1 MLNIGRKIKRKK
13 AQLDEL
19 GMFIRLL
26 QIDYVIKSK
35 EHLAKLITEHFN
47 KVCDVADI
55 EKYEQ
60 MHIAQEDYEKLS
72 RMVSNGNLEHLVE
85 DYEQMYLD
93 VIEKQ
98 QLYINDF
105 LPKE

>member
-35 EHLAKLITEHFN
+35 EHLVTLIAEHFN

-55 EKYEQ
+55 ERYEQ
-60 MHIAQEDYEKLS
+60 MHVVQEDYEKLS
-72 RMVSNGNLEHLVE
+72 RMVSNGNLEHL
-85 DYEQMYLD
+85 
-93 VIEKQ
+93 IE
-98 QLYINDF
+98 
-105 LPKE
+105 

>member
-35 EHLAKLITEHFN
+35 EHLVTLIAEHFN
-47 KVCDVADI
+47 KVYDVADI
-55 EKYEQ
+55 ERYEQ
-60 MHIAQEDYEKLS
+60 MHVVQEDYEKLS
-72 RMVSNGNLEHLVE
+72 RMVSNGNLEHLIE
-85 DYEQMYLD
+85 DYEQMHID
-93 VIEKQ
+93 VIEKEEP
-98 QLYINDF
+98 YINDF

>member
-35 EHLAKLITEHFN
+35 EHLVTLIAEHFN

-55 EKYEQ
+55 ERYEQ
-60 MHIAQEDYEKLS
+60 MHIIQEDYEKLS
-72 RMVSNGNLEHLVE
+72 RMASNGNLEHL
-85 DYEQMYLD
+85 
-93 VIEKQ
+93 IE
-98 QLYINDF
+98 
-105 LPKE
+105 